1 MNLFHLRY
9 FVKLAHEQHYTR
21 AAEKLCITQP
31 SLSNAM
37 AQLEKELGIRL
48 FEKNGRRVSLTV
60 YGQQFFECALAAL
73 ATLDSGVESLRLA
86 AKGDGLIRLGI
97 LRTLGITFIPE
108 LIASYQKA
116 NPERKITFTIDSDV
130 SQKLIDGLDERR
142 FDVVFATAPASGN
155 FECIPVNCQDLVLIV
170 PEDHPL
176 SDRYTVDLS
185 DTVEY
190 PYIHFKKHSGLR
202 RIIDDLY
209 EKVGGSPNVVYEID
223 EDQVVAGMVSAGF
236 GIAVVPYMDLLHQL
250 RVRILQISRPSWER
264 RFYMITNR
272 ESYLTPAAENFREFV
287 MKRKGLDE

>member
-73 ATLDSGVESLRLA
+73 ATLDSGVESLVWRRR
-86 AKGDGLIRLGI
+86 GRLIRLGI

-142 FDVVFATAPASGN
+142 FDVIFATAPGFRRYFRMYSGKN
-155 FECIPVNCQDLVLIV
+155 P
-170 PEDHPL
+170 PGPGT
-176 SDRYTVDLS
+176 DRA
-185 DTVEY
+185 
-190 PYIHFKKHSGLR
+190 
-202 RIIDDLY
+202 
-209 EKVGGSPNVVYEID
+209 GG
-223 EDQVVAGMVSAGF
+223 
-236 GIAVVPYMDLLHQL
+236 
-250 RVRILQISRPSWER
+250 
-264 RFYMITNR
+264 
-272 ESYLTPAAENFREFV
+272 
-287 MKRKGLDE
+287 